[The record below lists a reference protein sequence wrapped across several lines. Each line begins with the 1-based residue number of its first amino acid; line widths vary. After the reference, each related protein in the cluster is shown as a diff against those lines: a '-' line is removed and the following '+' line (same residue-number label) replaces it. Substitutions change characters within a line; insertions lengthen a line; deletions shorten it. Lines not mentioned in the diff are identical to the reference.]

1 MNKKLL
7 FAAMSLAA
15 LTACTNDD
23 FESQKVAEEVGN
35 VQFDLVFDDAL
46 TRASMSGTNNNT
58 ISWNAKQNDLFT
70 LYHGQTTDGAIDE
83 FDNATYRA
91 VEGVGDANASL
102 SSPSVIKAG
111 GAIMV
116 WPVDTIFR
124 INNGDD
130 LTIKIEKDQKKNI
143 ADYIPYVSDLITIGA
158 FDEGNPADNT
168 AGYNRKYTIRM
179 RPIASQL
186 NLKADY
192 IKTPEF
198 EALEK
203 NTTDPIKP
211 ITVKN
216 LQLKTDAT
224 KKFTTEIAVKFDG
237 VGINWPAGTAWKNVT
252 KLDLTNIVGQ
262 ADQLTTVCPITGD
275 DVADGCKFLFLPQAA
290 IAGGLTKAAVVVN
303 TNYGK
308 VLIADPDDDA
318 TSKYT
323 TAEYNAAWYRYVADK
338 TTVVAAEE
346 DAAAAKETEGEGKGK
361 YLVTAKQGPRLGLQ
375 QTINYF
381 TNYVNKTE
389 GVLKGEPQ
397 GVAVTRYVKVNL
409 AHLDMS
415 DLHIEDDDQLRDVA
429 RVWDKLGLDGV
440 TVYLDGDVDGVF
452 EISQNTIQTINTIN
466 AGKDYADMFKVMPCD
481 VAEEECNSIV
491 ITGNGDLKDIAFIA
505 NNGATKVPVVLK
517 EGENWAWKGTVK
529 IGDGVTKMINEG
541 TMANALTANATLKT
555 ADKEGTQN
563 NIPFENAKG
572 ATWNVS
578 GNYDLTVQFD
588 VTNYGTLNI
597 AKGAEYHQDIV
608 GAAATTFINQATAVP
623 SRFTKAATHDDAQIG
638 VIVNKGVFAVTGTT
652 AKKGVINNYG
662 LIKHDDND
670 AKTYITSNQLGG
682 NFHNAF
688 GDGNKMGMIRLPW
701 DNKNEENISVS
712 AALEQGFI
720 AVIINNEVT
729 GALDA
734 SVLGTKVNYLIVNA
748 GPTSIADVATQV
760 KYLEVDMKNK
770 SELAWSTNQTFE
782 GLIVLSPVNIQLG
795 KTITVNGTGSTYLGA
810 KMYVGGTFTNTG
822 GYSGYYGNTTDNVTS
837 MYITYGE

>member
-70 LYHGQTTDGAIDE
+70 LYHGAAIPAITG

-143 ADYIPYVSDLITIGA
+143 ADYIPYVSDLINIGPFA
-158 FDEGNPADNT
+158 KGNPADNT

-224 KKFTTEIAVKFDG
+224 KKFTTEIAVKFEG
-237 VGINWPAGTAWKNVT
+237 TGANWPTVTAWKNVT
-252 KLDLTNIVGQ
+252 KLDLTNIVAQ

-290 IAGGLTKAAVVVN
+290 ITGGLTKAAVVVN

-308 VLIADPDDDA
+308 VLVADPDDDA
-318 TSKYT
+318 TSKYSSD
-323 TAEYNAAWYRYVADK
+323 EYDAAWYRYVADE
-338 TTVVAAEE
+338 TTVNAAEE
-346 DAAAAKETEGEGKGK
+346 TVGAMQTTGEGKDK
-361 YLVTAKQGPRLGLQ
+361 YLVTANEGPRLGLQ

-381 TNYVNKTE
+381 TNYVNKTT
-389 GVLKGEPQ
+389 GVLRGEPQ

-452 EISQNTIQTINTIN
+452 EISQKTIETINTIN
-466 AGKDYADMFKVMPCD
+466 ADKAAYDDMFKVMPCK

-491 ITGNGDLKDIAFIA
+491 ITGNGDVKDIAFIA
-505 NNGATKVPVVLK
+505 ANGTKKVPVVLK

-529 IGDGVTKMINEG
+529 IGDGVTKIINEG

-578 GNYDLTVQFD
+578 GKYDLTVQFN

-623 SRFTKAATHDDAQIG
+623 SRFTKAVTHDDAQIG
-638 VIVNKGVFAVTGTT
+638 VVVNKGVFAVTGTT
-652 AKKGVINNYG
+652 ATKGVINNYG

-670 AKTYITSNQLGG
+670 AKTYITNNQEGG
-682 NFHNAF
+682 NFHAAF
-688 GDGNKMGMIRLPW
+688 TDGNKMGMISLLW
-701 DNKNEENISVS
+701 DNKDEENISVS
-712 AALEQGFI
+712 AALAQGFI
-720 AVIINNEVT
+720 AVTVNGEVT

-734 SVLGTKVNYLIVNA
+734 SELGTKVNYLIVNA
-748 GPTSIADVATQV
+748 GPTSIANVAGQV

-782 GLIVLSPVNIQLG
+782 GLVVLSPVNIKLG
-795 KTITVNGTGSTYLGA
+795 STITVNGTGSTYLGA

-822 GYSGYYGNTTDNVTS
+822 GWSGYYGNTTSKVPTY
-837 MYITYGE
+837 YITY